1 MPKKIPV
8 AETDLAAIAKQY
20 RIAAGRTRVQ
30 AANELGVVRQSI
42 LYAEERPD
50 KSFFKLRKRIIEKY
64 SNYKVVGPVYWLQKE

>member
-1 MPKKIPV
+1 M